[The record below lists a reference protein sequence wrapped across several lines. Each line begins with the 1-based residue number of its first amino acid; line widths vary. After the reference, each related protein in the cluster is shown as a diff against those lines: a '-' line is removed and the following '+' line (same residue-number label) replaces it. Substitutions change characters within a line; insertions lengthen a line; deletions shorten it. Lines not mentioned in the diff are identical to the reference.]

1 MSTVTYVLAIIF
13 MGLVAIVLVRGLY
26 NMTRGDN
33 PSLSNRLMQMR
44 ILLQA
49 VALILIMLTLWLT
62 GGGRPA

>member
-62 GGGRPA
+62 GGGRPT

>member
-1 MSTVTYVLAIIF
+1 MSTVTTVLAVIF
-13 MGLVAIVLVRGLY
+13 MGLVAIVLVRGLF

-49 VALILIMLTLWLT
+49 VAIILIMLTLWLT
-62 GGGRPA
+62 GGGRPG